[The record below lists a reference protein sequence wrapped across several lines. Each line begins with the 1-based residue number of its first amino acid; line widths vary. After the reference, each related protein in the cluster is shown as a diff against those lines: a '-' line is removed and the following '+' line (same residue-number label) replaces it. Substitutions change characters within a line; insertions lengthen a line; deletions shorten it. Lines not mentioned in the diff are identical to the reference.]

1 MADIQDRFP
10 QTAVAA
16 RAGSP
21 AVSASFVTTS
31 TLIAAYLAIGVT
43 CFLLMVVYRR

>member
-1 MADIQDRFP
+1 MADIRDRFP

-31 TLIAAYLAIGVT
+31 TLIAAYLEGVT